1 MNSATFALTAFPE
14 VRWHE
19 RERSCAA
26 FARQGGNHI
35 PELDSPDLLHQV
47 QCVVVGPLLL
57 DFAPGDPINED
68 APYARLIAGRSV
80 AHKLPLMSAASPPA
94 SNHHLT
100 LGI

>member
-1 MNSATFALTAFPE
+1 MGSDLETSPPYVPLCVPDITARFGAWKVNSANFAITEFSE

-47 QCVVVGPLLL
+47 QSVVVGPLLL

-68 APYARLIAGRSV
+68 APYARRI
-80 AHKLPLMSAASPPA
+80 
-94 SNHHLT
+94 
-100 LGI
+100 